1 MRRKIGVKE
10 IEDMALGATVLG
22 AGGGGDPYVG
32 KLMAI
37 EAIKKYGEVELITPD
52 EVPDDALVVV
62 SQMMG
67 APTIMVEKICSGA
80 EPMATYDA
88 LKEELGEEPY
98 AIYAV
103 EAGGVNSTIPF
114 ILGATRQIPVVDC
127 DLMGRA
133 FPELQMTTLGI
144 NGVKG
149 LPAVLAD
156 EKGNTVTVRGIDD
169 RWLERIA
176 RQATSVMG
184 GYTILASY
192 PCTGRQ
198 LKDFGIA
205 STPTLCENIGRALR
219 EAREQHADPIDAVLE
234 VTGGF
239 RLFCGKVLDVE
250 RKTDGMF
257 VRGQAV
263 IDGLDD
269 DKGSQLVI
277 KFQNENIIAL
287 RDGEAV
293 ATAPDL
299 VVSLDRESGTPV
311 TTEGL
316 KYGARVVV
324 AGLPCDERWRTPQGL
339 AVVGPR
345 AFGYDIDFV
354 PIEERV
360 ANGGRGAAA
369 KEESVR

>member
-1 MRRKIGVKE
+1 MKGEIAMRRMIGVKE

-37 EAIKKYGEVELITPD
+37 EAIRRYGEVELITPD
-52 EVPDDALVVV
+52 EVPDDALVAV

-80 EPMATYDA
+80 EPMATYDE
-88 LKEELGEEPY
+88 LVKELGQEPY

-114 ILGATRQIPVVDC
+114 ILAATRGIPVVDC

-133 FPELQMTTLGI
+133 FPELQMVTLSI

-192 PCTGRQ
+192 PCTGKQ
-198 LKDFGIA
+198 LKDFCIPN
-205 STPTLCENIGRALR
+205 TPTLCEEIGRTLR
-219 EAREQHADPIDAVLE
+219 EAREQHADPIDAVLD
-234 VTGGF
+234 VTKGF
-239 RLFCGKVLDVE
+239 RLFRGKVVDVE

-263 IDGLDD
+263 VDGLDE
-269 DKGSQLVI
+269 DKGSRMVI
-277 KFQNENIIAL
+277 EFQNENLIAL
-287 RDGEAV
+287 RDGEPV
-293 ATAPDL
+293 TTSPDL
-299 VVSLDRESGTPV
+299 IMSLDMESGTPV

-324 AGLPCDERWRTPQGL
+324 VGMPCAPQWRTPEGL

-345 AFGYDIDFV
+345 AFGYDVDYIPV
-354 PIEERV
+354 EERM
-360 ANGGRGAAA
+360 AA
-369 KEESVR
+369 KGGQA

>member
-1 MRRKIGVKE
+1 MKRKIGIKE

-52 EVPDDALVVV
+52 EVPNDAVVVV

-67 APTIMVEKICSGA
+67 APTIMVEKICSGR
-80 EPMATYDA
+80 EPMVTYDA
-88 LKEELGEEPY
+88 IVKELGQEPF

-114 ILGATRQIPVVDC
+114 ILGATRRIPVVDC

-133 FPELQMTTLGI
+133 FPEMQMTTLGLV
-144 NGVKG
+144 GCG
-149 LPAVLAD
+149 GTPAVLAD
-156 EKGNTVTVRGIDD
+156 EKGNTVVVKSVSDS
-169 RWLERIA
+169 WFERIA

-192 PCTGRQ
+192 PCTGKQ
-198 LKDFGIA
+198 LKDHCIPN
-205 STPTLCENIGRALR
+205 TPTLCEKIGRTLR
-219 EAREQHADPIDAVLE
+219 EARENHADPIDAVLGA
-234 VTGGF
+234 TNGF
-239 RLFCGKVLDVE
+239 RLFRGKVVDVE

-257 VRGQAV
+257 VRGQALV
-263 IDGLDD
+263 DGLDE
-269 DKGSQLVI
+269 DKGSQLAI

-287 RDGEAV
+287 RDGVPV
-293 ATAPDL
+293 ATAPDII
-299 VVSLDRESGTPV
+299 VSLDMESGAPV

-316 KYGARVVV
+316 KYGARLVVV
-324 AGLPCDERWRTPQGL
+324 GLPCAPQWRTAEGL
-339 AVVGPR
+339 DIVGPR
-345 AFGYDIDFV
+345 YFGYDVDFI
-354 PIEERV
+354 PIEERM
-360 ANGGRGAAA
+360 AA
-369 KEESVR
+369 KEANAQ

>member
-1 MRRKIGVKE
+1 MRRKIGIKE

-37 EAIKKYGEVELITPD
+37 EAIKKYGEVELISPD
-52 EVPDDALVVV
+52 EVPDDAVVCV

-67 APTIMVEKICSGA
+67 APTIMVEKICSGL
-80 EPMATYDA
+80 EPMVTYDE
-88 LKEELGEEPY
+88 LVKELGQEPY

-114 ILGATRQIPVVDC
+114 ILAATRRIPVVDC

-149 LPAVLAD
+149 QPAVMAD
-156 EKGNTVTVRGIDD
+156 EKGNTVTVRAIDD
-169 RWLERIA
+169 KWLERIS

-198 LKDFGIA
+198 LKDYCIPD
-205 STPTLCENIGRALR
+205 TPTLCEEIGRTLR
-219 EAREQHADPIDAVLE
+219 EAREQHADPIEAVLN
-234 VTGGF
+234 VTNGF
-239 RLFCGKVLDVE
+239 RLFRGKVVDVE

-257 VRGQAV
+257 VRGRAV
-263 IDGLDD
+263 VDGLDQ
-269 DKGSQLVI
+269 DKGSQLI
-277 KFQNENIIAL
+277 IEFQNENLIAL
-287 RDGEAV
+287 RDGQPV
-293 ATAPDL
+293 TTSPDL
-299 VVSLDRESGTPV
+299 IMSLDMESGSPV

-316 KYGARVVV
+316 KYGARIVVV
-324 AGLPCDERWRTPQGL
+324 GMPCAPQWRTPEGL

-345 AFGYDIDFV
+345 AFGYDIDYV
-354 PIEERV
+354 PVEQRV
-360 ANGGRGAAA
+360 AAMNN
-369 KEESVR
+369 EEVQA

>member
-269 DKGSQLVI
+269 DKGNQLVI

-299 VVSLDRESGTPV
+299 VVSLDRESGIPV

>member
-1 MRRKIGVKE
+1 MRRMIGVQE

-37 EAIKKYGEVELITPD
+37 EAIRKYGEVELITPD
-52 EVPDDALVVV
+52 EVPDDAMVCV

-67 APTIMVEKICSGA
+67 APTIMVEKICSGE
-80 EPMATYDA
+80 EPMITYDA
-88 LKEELGEEPY
+88 LVKELGQEAY
-98 AIYAV
+98 GIYAV

-114 ILGATRQIPVVDC
+114 ILGATRHIPVIDC

-144 NGVKG
+144 SGVKG
-149 LPAVLAD
+149 MPAVLAD
-156 EKGNTVTVRGIDD
+156 EKGNTTTVRGIDD
-169 RWLERIA
+169 VWLERIA

-192 PCTGRQ
+192 PCSGKQ
-198 LKDFGIA
+198 LKEFGIWG
-205 STPTLCENIGRALR
+205 TPTLCENIGRALR
-219 EAREQHADPIDAVLE
+219 EAHERHADPIDAVLGA
-234 VTGGF
+234 THGF
-239 RLFCGKVLDVE
+239 RLFYGKVVDVE
-250 RKTDGMF
+250 RNTDGMF
-257 VRGQAV
+257 VRGQA
-263 IDGLDD
+263 IIEGLDS
-269 DKGSQLVI
+269 DKGSTVEI

-287 RDGEAV
+287 RDGEAI

-299 VVSLDRESGTPV
+299 IISLDKESGTPV

-324 AGLPCDERWRTPQGL
+324 CCLPCDSKWRTPQGL

-345 AFGYDIDFV
+345 AFRYDVDYI
-354 PIEERV
+354 PIEDRV
-360 ANGGRGAAA
+360 AATGAAI
-369 KEESVR
+369 KEA

>member
-1 MRRKIGVKE
+1 MRRSIGVEE

-37 EAIKKYGEVELITPD
+37 EAIRRYGNVELVSPD

-67 APTIMVEKICSGA
+67 APTIMVEKICSGQ
-80 EPMATYDA
+80 EPMATYDE
-88 LKEELGEEPY
+88 LVRELGQEPY

-114 ILGATRQIPVVDC
+114 ILGATRHIPVIDC

-149 LPAVLAD
+149 MPAVLAD

-192 PCTGRQ
+192 PCTGKQ
-198 LKDFGIA
+198 LKDYCVRN
-205 STPTLCENIGRALR
+205 TPTLCETIGRTLR
-219 EAREQHADPIDAVLE
+219 EAREEHRDPIDAVLG
-234 VTGGF
+234 VTNGY
-239 RLFCGKVLDVE
+239 RLFKGKVHDVA

-257 VRGQAV
+257 VRGHAIV
-263 IDGLDD
+263 DGLDA
-269 DKGSQLVI
+269 DKGRQLVI
-277 KFQNENIIAL
+277 EFQNENLIARVGDEPL
-287 RDGEAV
+287 CM
-293 ATAPDL
+293 APDII
-299 VVSLDRESGTPV
+299 VSLDVESGQPV

-316 KYGARVVV
+316 KYGARIVVV
-324 AGLPCDERWRTPQGL
+324 GMPCAPQWREPQGL

-345 AFGYDIDFV
+345 AFGYDLDYV
-354 PIEERV
+354 PVEEL
-360 ANGGRGAAA
+360 AAQHAEGAQA
-369 KEESVR
+369 

>member
-37 EAIKKYGEVELITPD
+37 EAIKRYGEVELITPD
-52 EVPDDALVVV
+52 EIPDDAMVCV

-67 APTIMVEKICSGA
+67 APTIMVEKICSGI
-80 EPMATYDA
+80 EPMVTYDA
-88 LKEELGEEPY
+88 LVKELGVEPY

-144 NGVKG
+144 NGIKG
-149 LPAVLAD
+149 QPAVLAD
-156 EKGNTVTVRGIDD
+156 EKGNTVTVRAIDD
-169 RWLERIA
+169 LWLEKIA

-184 GYTILASY
+184 GYTVLASY
-192 PCTGRQ
+192 PCTGKQ
-198 LKDFGIA
+198 LKDYCIPN
-205 STPTLCENIGRALR
+205 TPTLCEEIGRTLR
-219 EAREQHADPIDAVLE
+219 EARDAHSDAIDAVLE
-234 VTGGF
+234 VTKGY
-239 RLFCGKVLDVE
+239 RLFRGKVIDVE

-257 VRGQAV
+257 VRGKAIV
-263 IDGLDD
+263 EGLDD
-269 DKGSQLVI
+269 DKGSRFVI
-277 KFQNENIIAL
+277 EFQNENLIAL
-287 RDGEAV
+287 KDGEPV
-293 ATAPDL
+293 ATSPDL
-299 VVSLDRESGTPV
+299 IMSLDAESGAPV

-316 KYGARVVV
+316 KYGARLVVV
-324 AGLPCDERWRTPQGL
+324 GMPCAPQWRTPEGL

-345 AFGYDIDFV
+345 AFGYDVDYI

-360 ANGGRGAAA
+360 AA
-369 KEESVR
+369 KEAQR

>member
-1 MRRKIGVKE
+1 MKRKIGITE

-52 EVPDDALVVV
+52 EVPNDAVVVV

-67 APTIMVEKICSGA
+67 APTIMVEKICSGL
-80 EPMATYDA
+80 EPMVTYDA
-88 LKEELGEEPY
+88 IVEELGQEPF

-114 ILGATRQIPVVDC
+114 ILGATRRIPVVDC

-133 FPELQMTTLGI
+133 FPEMQMTTLGLA
-144 NGVKG
+144 GCAG
-149 LPAVLAD
+149 TPAVLAD
-156 EKGNTVTVRGIDD
+156 EKGNTVVVKSVSDT
-169 RWLERIA
+169 WFERIA

-192 PCTGRQ
+192 PCTGKQ
-198 LKDFGIA
+198 LKDHCIPH
-205 STPTLCENIGRALR
+205 TPTLCEKIGRTLR
-219 EAREQHADPIDAVLE
+219 EAREDHADPIDAVLAA
-234 VTGGF
+234 TSGF
-239 RLFCGKVLDVE
+239 RLFRGKVVDVE

-257 VRGQAV
+257 VRGQALV
-263 IDGLDD
+263 DGLDE
-269 DKGSQLVI
+269 DKGSQLAI

-287 RDGEAV
+287 RDGVPV
-293 ATAPDL
+293 ATAPDII
-299 VVSLDRESGTPV
+299 VSLDMESGAPV

-316 KYGARVVV
+316 KYGARLIVV
-324 AGLPCDERWRTPQGL
+324 GLPCAPQWRTAEGL
-339 AVVGPR
+339 DIVGPR
-345 AFGYDIDFV
+345 YFGYDVDFI
-354 PIEERV
+354 PIEERM
-360 ANGGRGAAA
+360 AA
-369 KEESVR
+369 KEANAE

>member
-1 MRRKIGVKE
+1 MRRMIGVAD

-37 EAIKKYGEVELITPD
+37 EAIQRYGEVELISPD
-52 EVPDDALVVV
+52 EVPDDSMVCV

-67 APTIMVEKICSGA
+67 APTIMVEKICSGL
-80 EPMATYDA
+80 EPMATYDE
-88 LKEELGEEPY
+88 LVKELGQEPY

-114 ILGATRQIPVVDC
+114 ILAATRHIPVVDC

-149 LPAVLAD
+149 MPAVLAD
-156 EKGNTVTVRGIDD
+156 EKGNTVTVRAIDD

-192 PCTGRQ
+192 PCTGKQ
-198 LKDFGIA
+198 LKDYCVPN
-205 STPTLCENIGRALR
+205 TPTLCMRIGRTLR
-219 EAREQHADPIDAVLE
+219 EARENHADPIEAVLRE
-234 VTGGF
+234 THGY
-239 RLFCGKVLDVE
+239 RLFRGKVRDVE

-257 VRGQAV
+257 VRGQALV
-263 IDGLDD
+263 SGLDA
-269 DKGSQLVI
+269 DKGSELVI
-277 KFQNENIIAL
+277 EFQNENLIAL
-287 RDGEAV
+287 RDGVAV
-293 ATAPDL
+293 CTAPDII
-299 VVSLDRESGTPV
+299 VSLDAESGAPV

-316 KYGARVVV
+316 KYGARIVVV
-324 AGLPCDERWRTPQGL
+324 GLPCAPQWREPQGL
-339 AVVGPR
+339 AVVGPQ
-345 AFGYDIDFV
+345 AFGYDEEYV
-354 PIEERV
+354 PVEDRV
-360 ANGGRGAAA
+360 ACAAHKVQGVQA
-369 KEESVR
+369 